1 MQSLN
6 RLFSTVGRCCAL
18 WRAERLTGTGVGPH
32 DHPYLF
38 YVCHHPG
45 VSQDALCRALYVN
58 KSSVTR
64 HIAHLE
70 AEGFIRRTP
79 SESDRRVMQVYP
91 TERGMEAL
99 PLLRQISTEWNNV
112 LTEGFSEAERETFT
126 ALLERATQ
134 NAKRHL
140 EEKL

>member
-6 RLFSTVGRCCAL
+6 RLIGAVSRCAAL
-18 WRAERLTGTGVGPH
+18 WRTERLAGTGVGPH

-38 YVCHHPG
+38 YICHHPG

-70 AEGFIRRTP
+70 GEGFITRRP
-79 SESDRRVMQVYP
+79 AENDRRVLQVFP
-91 TERGMEAL
+91 TEKGMEAL
-99 PLLRQISTEWNNV
+99 PLLRQVAAEWNAAI
-112 LTEGFSEAERETFT
+112 TEGFSEQERERFSD
-126 ALLERATQ
+126 LLERAMQ
-134 NAKRHL
+134 NAKDKL
-140 EEKL
+140 EVKP